1 MKEGL
6 YRMFDVDYGKLLS
19 MSWEERLEKLLTQ
32 LKVNRQNLN
41 NFIIEKREKY
51 RIGGPLPEPDA
62 EIYNNIVETK
72 INEEMLSKI
81 N

>member
-41 NFIIEKREKY
+41 NFII
-51 RIGGPLPEPDA
+51 
-62 EIYNNIVETK
+62 
-72 INEEMLSKI
+72 
-81 N
+81 